1 MGRLDE
7 EFDELGAAV
16 RALIGLLEEVPP
28 VSGGQEKFWL
38 SYLRRGLVQIDARKL
53 AGATAVL
60 GCFGGED
67 TFSDL
72 VIGRDLEAGEP
83 LRFRNLNARLG
94 ELRNRTF
101 DTASAIASRRSW

>member
-7 EFDELGAAV
+7 EFRELGAAV
-16 RALIGLLEEVPP
+16 RELIGLLEEVDERED
-28 VSGGQEKFWL
+28 GFWL
-38 SYLRRGLVQIDARKL
+38 PYLRRGLRLIEENKL

-72 VIGRDLEAGEP
+72 VIGRSLEKTDP
-83 LRFRNLNARLG
+83 LRFANLNARLG
-94 ELRNRTF
+94 ALRNRTF

>member
-7 EFDELGAAV
+7 EFDELGDAV
-16 RALIGLLEEVPP
+16 RALIGLLEEVAP
-28 VSGGQEKFWL
+28 VAGGQEKFWL
-38 SYLRRGLVQIDARKL
+38 TYLRRGLMQIDEHKL

-72 VIGRDLEAGEP
+72 VIGRDLEVSEP
-83 LRFRNLNARLG
+83 LRFRNLNARLV

>member
-1 MGRLDE
+1 MGRLDD

-16 RALIGLLEEVPP
+16 RALIGLLEEVAP
-28 VSGGQEKFWL
+28 VAEGQEKYWL
-38 SYLRRGLVQIDARKL
+38 SYLRRGLAQIDEHKL

-72 VIGRDLEAGEP
+72 VLGRNFEAEEP
-83 LRFRNLNARLG
+83 LKFRNLNARLG